1 MAAAPVANHH
11 AVETPVLLQ
20 DFVQHSGVMTV
31 VLVLIQVVGTH
42 DAPGTTLLHS
52 SLEGRQ
58 INLVQCTVAHNHVHL
73 MTILLVVVQGIV
85 LHAGCYT
92 FRLQSLYVGHHH
104 A

>member
-20 DFVQHSGVMTV
+20 NLVQHGGVVTV
-31 VLVLIQVVGTH
+31 VLVLVQVVGTH
-42 DAPGTTLLHS
+42 NGPGATLLHS

-58 INLVQCTVAHNHVHL
+58 IDLVQRTVAHNHVHL
-73 MTILLVVVQGIV
+73 MAILLVVVQGIV
-85 LHAGCYT
+85 LDTSGHT
-92 FRLQSLYVGHHH
+92 FRLQALHVRHYH